1 MKQLGKISHIS
12 NRNRVILK
20 SDQTP
25 GFGLPVFTENNKK
38 FGTVYDVF
46 GPTKGQYISVKVFV
60 KNSKNLENRVGES
73 LYIPSKKI
81 EKRGRKKRRKK

>member
-1 MKQLGKISHIS
+1 MKILGKISHIS

-38 FGTVYDVF
+38 FGTIYDVF
-46 GPTKGQYISVKVFV
+46 GPTKSQYISVKVFA
-60 KNSKNLENRVGES
+60 KNSKNLEKLIGNT

-81 EKRGRKKRRKK
+81 EKRGRRKRRK